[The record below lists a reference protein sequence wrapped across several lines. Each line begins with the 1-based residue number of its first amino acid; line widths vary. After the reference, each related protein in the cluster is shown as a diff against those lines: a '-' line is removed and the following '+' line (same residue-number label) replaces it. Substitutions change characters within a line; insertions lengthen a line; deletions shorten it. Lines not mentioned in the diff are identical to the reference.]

1 MSEQEKSA
9 EQVESGGNA
18 PWVAILALAGLAAGA
33 YLFVRWN
40 AARNAQLGAQ
50 DLLDACD
57 KAVSNLEQILQS
69 ESLAAS

>member
-1 MSEQEKSA
+1 MSEQENSA
-9 EQVESGGNA
+9 EQVENSGRG
-18 PWVAILALAGLAAGA
+18 PWVAILALAGIVAGA

-57 KAVSNLEQILQS
+57 KAVSNLEKILQA

>member
-1 MSEQEKSA
+1 MSDHDNSVEQI
-9 EQVESGGNA
+9 ESSGRG

-33 YLFVRWN
+33 YLIVRWN

-50 DLLDACD
+50 DLLVACD
-57 KAVSNLEQILQS
+57 KAVSNLEQILQA

>member
-1 MSEQEKSA
+1 MSEQENSV
-9 EQVESGGNA
+9 EQVESSGRG

-33 YLFVRWN
+33 YLIVRWN

-57 KAVSNLEQILQS
+57 KAVSNLEQILQA